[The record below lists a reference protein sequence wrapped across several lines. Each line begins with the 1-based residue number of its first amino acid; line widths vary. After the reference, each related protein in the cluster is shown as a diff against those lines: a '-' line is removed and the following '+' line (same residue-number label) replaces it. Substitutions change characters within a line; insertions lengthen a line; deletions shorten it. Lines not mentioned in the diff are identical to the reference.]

1 MASLRSSNLV
11 SNIQHFF
18 KDFNRSMSNFDELAS
33 NFEKKTL
40 SDTTESMASGATLS
54 DLDVITKRLQ
64 RDIYTL
70 HNLTEALP
78 TLQDGRRL
86 TDETV
91 GNFTLMMRNLT
102 IGLPELV
109 SLFDSSSRRQQ
120 CLV

>member
-64 RDIYTL
+64 RDIYSL

-86 TDETV
+86 TDQTV

-109 SLFDSSSRRQQ
+109 SLFDSSSWRQQ

>member
-64 RDIYTL
+64 RDIYSL

-86 TDETV
+86 TDQTV

-109 SLFDSSSRRQQ
+109 SLFDSSS
-120 CLV
+120 